1 MSTNET
7 IIIPP
12 QAGMAPIDPDQ
23 PKGERATEERE
34 RTHDCPDLLTY
45 LKRTCDSIEKQRD
58 AEWQAILNQQATCVA
73 FFDDRQ
79 YGTAKD
85 GVFVDAK
92 REPGDVRPIDNWYK
106 IHIEKLMT
114 EFARAFPD
122 IQVKAADRNDSKKV
136 EAAKFAQARVNYNRK
151 QQLRAGDRQREAQ
164 ALLLKSITWRYVYHS
179 EGAEDAPVERRA
191 RKSKRQYG
199 QTRSIITCKLCG
211 GPMKRGAA
219 PEGESEGATDDY
231 KCVNCGSNRQKV
243 IEIGGREAEVV
254 DGYDE
259 VRGGCIETRHVDPT
273 MVRVSLKT
281 RRSVRDSSF
290 LWYHQTIE
298 RHILEAAYADVKI
311 KGSRAGTQSN
321 ADRYARDAEGAPSN
335 AVGGSWAQADTGG
348 EPEDQGGDQ
357 FEECPYDLFWLD
369 VSVYKNKKFPKEQR
383 LRGGRVIPAN
393 TPLGQFFTN
402 GMCVVKN
409 ADQIID
415 MYPENKNKKWLFCV
429 YGIREHALHGSG
441 TNNLIG
447 PQITRNDLK
456 AYLIAN
462 NYYNASAREFIRDGC
477 FTGNRLPA
485 LNEAAVV
492 KEVPD
497 DKPMLGWAYE
507 KAIGTPLPEQSLQLY
522 QAEAGSMQEGAGT
535 SSLSSEGTS
544 VDKALGTATG
554 VAAMRDQ
561 AVGRMG
567 PNLMLW
573 TEMEVDWCYL
583 TLEHELRYFSDE
595 RFMKMANQAITADQT
610 DGSVTYGLDGIR
622 AFMECDPRT
631 DFEIDAVPG
640 SWMPRRD
647 VDRQASFGAFMTMV
661 SDLFSKMPNHPLT
674 QELMALGAQIWGVTE
689 IDFAGWTSTEQ
700 VAQARIRA
708 FAKTVETYRKRNVR
722 LPLEDL
728 VQEIITRTPDAMID
742 NEMDN
747 HALFMTFYENW
758 WASDEGRTCP
768 MLLKAVIK
776 TQHVLHRA
784 GVVEKAQKLAQDQIE
799 SERPK
804 AEAAAA
810 MAAAGGGGGN
820 KEPSV
825 SLPYKE
831 APEDIRRQIEADAG
845 YTPSQM
851 GAPPAEGEGES
862 GADETAKAQTA
873 LALQQH
879 KAEID
884 KEADERKAQLEVDKK
899 AATTQLDE
907 QRAEADHSRALELE
921 GVKQQHQVGIEGAK
935 LSHLSTEKQK
945 DREAQRNKPA
955 KK

>member
-1 MSTNET
+1 
-7 IIIPP
+7 
-12 QAGMAPIDPDQ
+12 MAPVDPDQ
-23 PKGERATEERE
+23 PKGERALEERE
-34 RTHDCPDLLTY
+34 RTADCPELLAY
-45 LKRTCDSIEKQRD
+45 LKRTCESIEKQRA

-85 GVFVDAK
+85 GVFIDAK

-122 IQVKAADRNDSKKV
+122 IQVKAADRNDTMKV

-151 QQLRAGDRQREAQ
+151 QQLKAGDRQREAQ
-164 ALLLKSITWRYVYHS
+164 SLLLKTMTWRYVYHNES
-179 EGAEDAPVERRA
+179 AEDGPVEKRP
-191 RKSKRQYG
+191 RKAKRQYG
-199 QTRSIITCKLCG
+199 STRSVVTCKLCS
-211 GPMKRGAA
+211 GPMKAVTGAPKFDA
-219 PEGESEGATDDY
+219 KPGEPLPVEGSDY
-231 KCVNCGSNRQKV
+231 RCINCGSNRQKV
-243 IEIGGREAEVV
+243 IEIGSREAEVV

-298 RHILEAAYADVKI
+298 RHILENAYADVKI
-311 KGSRAGTQSN
+311 KGGRQIESN
-321 ADRYARDAEGAPSN
+321 ADQYKRDAEGAPSN
-335 AVGGSWAQADTGG
+335 AIGGNWAQADTGG
-348 EPEDQGGDQ
+348 EHEDEGGNQ
-357 FEECPYDLFWLD
+357 FEECPYDLFWIDL
-369 VSVYKNKKFPKEQR
+369 SVYKNKKFPKPQR

-393 TPLGQFFTN
+393 TPLGEFFTN
-402 GMCVVKN
+402 GMCIVKN

-415 MYPENKNKKWLFCV
+415 SYPENKNKKWLFCV

-462 NYYNASAREFIRDGC
+462 TYYNAAQREFIRDGC

-485 LNEAAVV
+485 LNEAAIV

-497 DKPMLGWAYE
+497 DKSMEGWAY
-507 KAIGTPLPEQSLQLY
+507 ARSIGTPLPEQTLQLY

-583 TLEHELRYFSDE
+583 ILEHELRYFSDE
-595 RFMKMANQAITADQT
+595 RFMSMANQAITAEQT
-610 DGSVTYGLDGIR
+610 DGSVTYGLDGIK
-622 AFMECDPRT
+622 AFMECNPRT

-661 SDLFSKMPNHPLT
+661 SDLFNKMPNHPLT
-674 QELMALGAQIWGVTE
+674 QELMALGAQIYGVTE

-700 VAQARIRA
+700 VAQGRIRA
-708 FAKTVETYRKRNVR
+708 LAKTAETYEKRKVR
-722 LPLEDL
+722 MPLEEL
-728 VQEIITRTPDAMID
+728 VMEIITRTPDAMID

-747 HALFMTFYENW
+747 HALFMQFYENW
-758 WASDEGRTCP
+758 WASDEGRSCP

-776 TQHVLHRA
+776 TCHVLHRA
-784 GVVEKAQKLAQDQIE
+784 GVVEKAQNLAKDQLAAE
-799 SERPK
+799 EPK
-804 AEAAAA
+804 AQAAAA
-810 MAAAGGGGGN
+810 MAAATAPKDDPP
-820 KEPSV
+820 KE
-825 SLPYKE
+825 SLSYKD
-831 APEDIRRQIEADAG
+831 APPMIRRQMEAAAGYEPAVEEPQDDAG
-845 YTPSQM
+845 V
-851 GAPPAEGEGES
+851 E
-862 GADETAKAQTA
+862 ETAKAQTA

-879 KAEID
+879 KAEIEEEGD
-884 KEADERKAQLEVDKK
+884 LRKAQLDVDKT
-899 AATTQLDE
+899 AATMQLEE
-907 QRAEADHSRALELE
+907 QQAEADHERALELE
-921 GVKQQHQVGIEGAK
+921 RTKQQHQHGMENAK
-935 LSHLSTEKQK
+935 LSHESAEKAK
-945 DREAQRNKPA
+945 DRQAAKEKP
-955 KK
+955 KPK